1 MGLEILVMI
10 NINRLHQLE
19 KEVQSIHDKIIKQ
32 SWLVHHIIG
41 RDVRSN
47 CGDVLID
54 IDRVYEMVDED
65 TNIPY
70 VVIISHDFAREFG
83 DMYKIYESTVYIKK
97 ELFDMAEEEILKNK
111 DDLKTELEAYNQE
124 QLRLLEE
131 SKKEKELA
139 AKKREYERLM
149 ARVQKLESEIGK

>member
-1 MGLEILVMI
+1 MI

-19 KEVQSIHDKIIKQ
+19 KEADQIKDNIIKQ

-54 IDRVYEMVDED
+54 IDRVYDMIDED

-70 VVIISHDFAREFG
+70 VVIISHDFVYG
-83 DMYKIYESTVYIKK
+83 PGGVYKLYQSSVYIKK
-97 ELFDMAEEEILKNK
+97 ELFDMTEEELRANK
-111 DDLKTELEAYNQE
+111 ERLVKELEETNQG
-124 QLRLLEE
+124 EE
-131 SKKEKELA
+131 HP
-139 AKKREYERLM
+139 
-149 ARVQKLESEIGK
+149 VCFVD

>member
-54 IDRVYEMVDED
+54 IDRVYEMTDED

-70 VVIISHDFAREFG
+70 VVIISHDFVYGPG
-83 DMYKIYESTVYIKK
+83 DVYKVYESTVYIKK
-97 ELFDMAEEEILKNK
+97 ELFDMTEEELRANK
-111 DDLKTELEAYNQE
+111 ERLIKELEETNQ
-124 QLRLLEE
+124 
-131 SKKEKELA
+131 
-139 AKKREYERLM
+139 KR
-149 ARVQKLESEIGK
+149 V

>member
-1 MGLEILVMI
+1 MI
-10 NINRLHQLE
+10 DIKRLHKLE
-19 KEVQSIHDKIIKQ
+19 KEADTLKDNIIKQ

-41 RDVRSN
+41 RDARSN

-83 DMYKIYESTVYIKK
+83 DMYKVYESTVYIKK
-97 ELFDMAEEEILKNK
+97 ELFDMAEEELRANK
-111 DDLKTELEAYNQE
+111 E
-124 QLRLLEE
+124 RLSKELEE
-131 SKKEKELA
+131 SNRNGE
-139 AKKREYERLM
+139 
-149 ARVQKLESEIGK
+149 

>member
-1 MGLEILVMI
+1 MI

-47 CGDVLID
+47 CGDVLIN
-54 IDRVYEMVDED
+54 IDRVYEMIDKK

-70 VVIISHDFAREFG
+70 VAIMSHDFVREFG
-83 DMYKIYESTVYIKK
+83 DVYKVYESFVYIKK
-97 ELFDMAEEEILKNK
+97 ELFDMTEEELRANK
-111 DDLKTELEAYNQE
+111 E
-124 QLRLLEE
+124 RLVKELEE
-131 SKKEKELA
+131 SNRNGEQEH
-139 AKKREYERLM
+139 ERH
-149 ARVQKLESEIGK
+149 